1 VFWSEENYGDENE
14 DMVSQGKTCA
24 TYDVRTIGAEVVKQE
39 LRNCITLSR

>member
-14 DMVSQGKTCA
+14 DMVSQVACA
-24 TYDVRTIGAEVVKQE
+24 TYDVRTIGAEVAKQE